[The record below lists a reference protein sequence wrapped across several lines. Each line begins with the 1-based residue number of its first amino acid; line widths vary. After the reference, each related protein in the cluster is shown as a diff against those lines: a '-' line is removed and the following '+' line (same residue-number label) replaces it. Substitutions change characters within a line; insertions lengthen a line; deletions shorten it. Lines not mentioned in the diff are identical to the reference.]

1 MLYINIITAYK
12 GNILIHQLDEDRY
25 SGNIHFAENSH
36 EDILWDY
43 VVVFQN
49 LNHDFDGMRYKEG
62 GLIFIA
68 GEPQSM
74 EPYCKKF
81 FKQFDYVIIPH
92 PNKTGNNIYHTN
104 PALNWHFGRSFANTS
119 FKYSFHDLETLKVD
133 KAKDISMMCSNK
145 TMMPGHVKRFE
156 FYNRL
161 RKEFDGAIDFFGA
174 GIKLVDDKADI
185 LMPYRFHICIENS
198 NDDHYWTEKIADPL
212 LGFSIPIYCGSPNIF
227 DYFPKGAI
235 VLIDIDRPDEAIK
248 VIGDILR
255 NPKEEYAK
263 RLPALLEARKLLLNK
278 YNMFPMLESFLSERK
293 PVLGASR
300 SFNIKS
306 YTEMM
311 SWKINMT
318 LARFRRLFFK
328 ITH

>member
-1 MLYINIITAYK
+1 MLNINIITAYK
-12 GNILIHQLDEDRY
+12 SNILIHQLDEVRY
-25 SGNIHFAENSH
+25 SGKIHFAENSH

-74 EPYCKKF
+74 EPYCKNF

-104 PALNWHFGRSFANTS
+104 PALNWHFGRSFANAS

-133 KAKDISMMCSNK
+133 KVKEISMMCSNK

-161 RKEFDGAIDFFGA
+161 RKEFNGAIDFFGA

-185 LMPYRFHICIENS
+185 LMP
-198 NDDHYWTEKIADPL
+198 K
-212 LGFSIPIYCGSPNIF
+212 
-227 DYFPKGAI
+227 
-235 VLIDIDRPDEAIK
+235 
-248 VIGDILR
+248 
-255 NPKEEYAK
+255 
-263 RLPALLEARKLLLNK
+263 
-278 YNMFPMLESFLSERK
+278 ML
-293 PVLGASR
+293 
-300 SFNIKS
+300 
-306 YTEMM
+306 
-311 SWKINMT
+311 
-318 LARFRRLFFK
+318 
-328 ITH
+328 